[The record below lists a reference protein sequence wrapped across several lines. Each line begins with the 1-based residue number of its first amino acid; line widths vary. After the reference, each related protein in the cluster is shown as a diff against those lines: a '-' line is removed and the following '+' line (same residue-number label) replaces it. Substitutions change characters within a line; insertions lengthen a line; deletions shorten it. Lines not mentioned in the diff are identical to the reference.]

1 MPGVSCS
8 GAVLICEIS
17 GKKKKTKLKK
27 EIRKS
32 SQYLLPDIKP
42 ARISGSYDIYPSFQL
57 EDGLIHSGF
66 ESICEIIQNHRVI
79 VIDGY
84 NGVFFDHFRENLDRY
99 FRKHNS
105 KISWKSSFDL
115 LKPENEIEKMI
126 SPFMGGND
134 PLFGKRTTLNLTG
147 YFDSDRLKNCNPDSE
162 ADKNI
167 LIGPGSSLAGW
178 NGLLIYIDLPK
189 NEIQFRSRAG
199 AITNLGASEPDDPK
213 VMYKRFYFVD
223 WVVLNKHKQ
232 KILPSVDI
240 IIDGQRPDN
249 PVWMTG
255 TVLRQSLKIQSHNV
269 FRVRPWFESG
279 AWGGSWIKDHIEGLN
294 KDVPNYSWS
303 FELIVPENGLLF
315 ESSGLLLEVS
325 FDFLMFQESEA
336 VLGACHD
343 RFGNEF
349 PIRFDF
355 LDTFDGGNLSVQCH
369 PRPDYMKEHFGEDFT
384 QEESYYILDT
394 KDNACVYLGF
404 QNDINSSEFKSALD
418 ESHQD
423 SKPADIE
430 KFVQKHTASK
440 HDLFLIPYGTI
451 HSSGKN
457 NLVLEI
463 SSTPYIFTFKMYDWL
478 RPDLDGKPR
487 NLNIRRGMDNLF
499 FEYKGE
505 YVKEKLISKPALIDN
520 GPDWQL
526 YHLPTHETHLYDVHR
541 YHFRDNVEVKT
552 DNKCHVLSLVEG
564 SSIIVETE
572 NGFTNQFNFA
582 ETFVIP
588 AASKS
593 YRIINK
599 SEKEAIVIKA
609 FVK

>member
-1 MPGVSCS
+1 
-8 GAVLICEIS
+8 
-17 GKKKKTKLKK
+17 
-27 EIRKS
+27 
-32 SQYLLPDIKP
+32 LPEIKP
-42 ARISGSYDIYPSFQL
+42 LQVSGSYDIYPSFKI
-57 EDGLIHSGF
+57 EDGQIHAGF
-66 ESICEIIQNHRVI
+66 ESLCEIILNHKVI

-105 KISWKSSFDL
+105 KISWKSSSDL

-126 SPFMGGND
+126 APFMGGND
-134 PLFGKRTTLNLTG
+134 PLFGKRATLNLTDF
-147 YFDSDRLKNCNPDSE
+147 FDSDKLNKCNPDNE
-162 ADKNI
+162 ADINI

-178 NGLLIYIDLPK
+178 KGLLIYIDLPK

-199 AITNLGASEPDDPK
+199 SITNLGALSPADPK
-213 VMYKRFYFVD
+213 LMYKRFYFVD
-223 WVVLNKHKQ
+223 WIVQNKHKEN
-232 KILPSVDI
+232 ILPSIDI
-240 IIDGQRPDN
+240 LTDGQRPDN

-255 TVLRQSLKIQSHNV
+255 DVLRQSLKIQSHNV
-269 FRVRPWFESG
+269 FRVRPWFEPG

-294 KDVPNYSWS
+294 KNVPNYAWS

-315 ESSGLLLEVS
+315 ESSGILLEVS
-325 FDFLMFQESEA
+325 FDFLMFQESES
-336 VLGACHD
+336 VLGDCHA

-355 LDTFDGGNLSVQCH
+355 LDTFDGGSLSVQCH
-369 PRPDYMKEHFGEDFT
+369 PRPENMKEHFGESFT
-384 QEESYYILDT
+384 QEETYYILDT
-394 KDNACVYLGF
+394 KENAGVYLGF
-404 QNDINSSEFKSALD
+404 QNDIRPSKFKNVLE
-418 ESHQD
+418 ESQRD

-430 KFVQKHTASK
+430 KYVQKHMASK

-478 RPDLDGKPR
+478 RMDLDGKPR
-487 NLNIRRGMDNLF
+487 NLNIQRGMDNLF

-505 YVKEKLISKPALIDN
+505 YVKEKLISKPALIDK

-541 YHFRDNVEVKT
+541 YHFRNDIVVKT
-552 DNKCHVLSLVEG
+552 ENKCHVLSLVEG
-564 SSIIVETE
+564 NSISVETD
-572 NGFTNQFNFA
+572 NGFTYQFNYA

-588 AASKS
+588 AAAIS

-599 SEKEAIVIKA
+599 SSSEAIVIKA